1 MCTYASSRVK
11 RKSFYRKRE
20 LQMFLLF
27 SGGHIGRPKR
37 YVCCVTVK
45 WLPVKVSP
53 RSQRSYGKKTDCEQS
68 INVTIDCN
76 WLLIT
81 LTKGSCNKAVNSLG
95 SVGSAGF
102 AGSAVYSL
110 QFRRFSTRYFGI
122 CQFFLQYWGIGYPPM
137 SPSFREELKSRDSQV
152 LIP

>member
-1 MCTYASSRVK
+1 MLVLGWKERAFIENVNSRC
-11 RKSFYRKRE
+11 F
-20 LQMFLLF
+20 
-27 SGGHIGRPKR
+27 
-37 YVCCVTVK
+37 CCFPAAILVDQNVTFVA
-45 WLPVKVSP
+45 WQWNGCQWRWALDLNDLT
-53 RSQRSYGKKTDCEQS
+53 GKKTDCEQS

-95 SVGSAGF
+95 SVGSAGL

>member
-1 MCTYASSRVK
+1 MAASEGEPSILTIL
-11 RKSFYRKRE
+11 RKKMDY
-20 LQMFLLF
+20 
-27 SGGHIGRPKR
+27 
-37 YVCCVTVK
+37 
-45 WLPVKVSP
+45 
-53 RSQRSYGKKTDCEQS
+53 EQS

-95 SVGSAGF
+95 SVGSAGL

-110 QFRRFSTRYFGI
+110 QFRRFSIRYFGI

-152 LIP
+152 LIPQNKWCASRFKGESVNHLFCTAARKSADLLSGRSWVQIPVGPST